1 MFTYD
6 VFELIFVVLTKNETF
21 DVKGNVALL
30 EIAEDEVLTIVTQRE
45 SHRAIPSMNDQ
56 DDYGSEKQEYYN
68 PFIAPSPPP
77 LQNSKLSLEDSH

>member
-45 SHRAIPSMNDQ
+45 SHRFPA
-56 DDYGSEKQEYYN
+56 
-68 PFIAPSPPP
+68 
-77 LQNSKLSLEDSH
+77 